1 MKPTSGCF
9 MIEISASIGTE
20 IFFYSINST
29 FSFKNSIIM
38 ENNVTPFYG
47 KTHADCL

>member
-1 MKPTSGCF
+1 MFYDRDLRLVWDGD
-9 MIEISASIGTE
+9 
-20 IFFYSINST
+20 FFYSINST